1 MLQLAILPIQQSFG
15 LIFRER
21 FFSLDITAT
30 QTSLIVHL
38 NGAIT
43 SSLGLISGPMMKR
56 FTFRR
61 VAFLGGVIVVIG
73 ICAVAFAVSL
83 PSIIIT
89 YCLIVGIGH
98 GIMFPATNLAMNTYF
113 RQKRNVAMGLSVT
126 LTGLGPIL
134 MPLLIAK
141 LLEIYDTTVTLLIIA
156 GIAMHSLIG
165 AALLKPFQG
174 KEIAS
179 VTKDNDIAASS
190 AECNDKTVAKETENV
205 TDVDN
210 DDGANCRLVEE
221 TLERKTN
228 DAEEH
233 LSENVTDESTKEEG
247 KSILKKI
254 TEHMDL
260 ALLEDGRYVAVI
272 LGMAVSLVA
281 ETNFN
286 MMIPF
291 VLTELSGLERDSIAT
306 VMSIQAISDI
316 IGRLCVPLL
325 AHKAGWTSRN
335 LYVLS
340 LIGSTVGRTSTYS
353 NVKYSKM
360 RNRPLHGNVR
370 SAGWIDFSFMVITYQ
385 LARCQGG
392 GPSTF
397 GYDASSACSKPYSRA
412 GRARFANLPCDFR
425 QQNWCTVAGS
435 SYPWHAVRRFVQENQ
450 GLMRRMYGDE
460 RHINVL
466 RAEFEK
472 NDIELK
478 DDYYYDQRKY
488 QYTNDYDYYEP
499 EDSLRLNDYEG
510 RSFTSRSFNDNAA
523 KRLNKFPKLSEY
535 TRPHFRPTEKT
546 TTSTSTTT
554 TTTTSAPPTT
564 ATYST
569 KETSPLSTTD
579 FTTSREPTTRSTPA
593 TTSSLVNSTN
603 GEKGNTPDGVT
614 VSPVATSS
622 YTVREQNF
630 SINEISE
637 QIDKADETEAEK
649 SDEVADVSE
658 SSLEETSTINLPNVT
673 ELPDEG
679 ESVEDLF
686 ATPKETTVQ
695 GEASNSNE
703 EEEFRPR
710 PEYRPVDIMIP
721 RMNCFEDKIKLKTTE
736 SIAIYD
742 SKFDSYNLFFYVR
755 QKYFRNAC
763 PVKEEVVAPFWANN
777 TRGEVLA
784 LLNLYPFE
792 QYVHWEKCTHENK
805 QMYCRDGCRCEQ
817 QYRLHRLLAYDPN
830 NECVVFSA
838 IGSNSPAAV
847 SVAVTIYLLNFE

>member
-1 MLQLAILPIQQSFG
+1 M
-15 LIFRER
+15 
-21 FFSLDITAT
+21 
-30 QTSLIVHL
+30 
-38 NGAIT
+38 N
-43 SSLGLISGPMMKR
+43 
-56 FTFRR
+56 
-61 VAFLGGVIVVIG
+61 VIVYLVI
-73 ICAVAFAVSL
+73 
-83 PSIIIT
+83 
-89 YCLIVGIGH
+89 
-98 GIMFPATNLAMNTYF
+98 
-113 RQKRNVAMGLSVT
+113 Q
-126 LTGLGPIL
+126 
-134 MPLLIAK
+134 
-141 LLEIYDTTVTLLIIA
+141 
-156 GIAMHSLIG
+156 
-165 AALLKPFQG
+165 
-174 KEIAS
+174 
-179 VTKDNDIAASS
+179 
-190 AECNDKTVAKETENV
+190 
-205 TDVDN
+205 
-210 DDGANCRLVEE
+210 
-221 TLERKTN
+221 
-228 DAEEH
+228 
-233 LSENVTDESTKEEG
+233 
-247 KSILKKI
+247 
-254 TEHMDL
+254 
-260 ALLEDGRYVAVI
+260 
-272 LGMAVSLVA
+272 
-281 ETNFN
+281 
-286 MMIPF
+286 
-291 VLTELSGLERDSIAT
+291 
-306 VMSIQAISDI
+306 
-316 IGRLCVPLL
+316 
-325 AHKAGWTSRN
+325 
-335 LYVLS
+335 
-340 LIGSTVGRTSTYS
+340 
-353 NVKYSKM
+353 
-360 RNRPLHGNVR
+360 
-370 SAGWIDFSFMVITYQ
+370 VITYQ

-412 GRARFANLPCDFR
+412 GRTRFANLPCDFR

-499 EDSLRLNDYEG
+499 EDSLRLNNDYEG

-554 TTTTSAPPTT
+554 TTSTPPTT

-569 KETSPLSTTD
+569 KETSPLSSSTTD
-579 FTTSREPTTRSTPA
+579 FTTSREPTMRSTPA

-603 GEKGNTPDGVT
+603 EEKGNSPDGVT

-649 SDEVADVSE
+649 SEEVAEVSE

-695 GEASNSNE
+695 DEASNSNE

-710 PEYRPVDIMIP
+710 PEYRPVGKPEASTMEGQLYQDVVAKDQQEQP
-721 RMNCFEDKIKLKTTE
+721 VLKLRG
-736 SIAIYD
+736 
-742 SKFDSYNLFFYVR
+742 V
-755 QKYFRNAC
+755 NAC

-830 NECVVFSA
+830 NECRGIFSDWFKFP
-838 IGSNSPAAV
+838 SCCVCRCYDLPLEFRVTSRSPRTQKQRIKV
-847 SVAVTIYLLNFE
+847 RPPETR